1 MGATRMAT
9 QTRSIESDGFKDLR
23 DVSKSGIGKWLVD
36 VNTKELY
43 RYQMSVHYGGTSVTH
58 TPETLSKIT
67 LDNWTSM
74 QLPEYILK
82 ELRFPKFWNLSKKIR
97 YVGEL

>member
-1 MGATRMAT
+1 MAT

-23 DVSKSGIGKWLVD
+23 DVSKSAIGKWLVD

-43 RYQMSVHYGGTSVTH
+43 RYQMSVHYGGTSVRH

>member
-1 MGATRMAT
+1 MAT

-43 RYQMSVHYGGTSVTH
+43 RY
-58 TPETLSKIT
+58 
-67 LDNWTSM
+67 
-74 QLPEYILK
+74 
-82 ELRFPKFWNLSKKIR
+82 
-97 YVGEL
+97 

>member
-1 MGATRMAT
+1 MAT

-43 RYQMSVHYGGTSVTH
+43 RYQMSVHYGGTSVRH

-67 LDNWTSM
+67 LDNWSSM

>member
-1 MGATRMAT
+1 MAT

-43 RYQMSVHYGGTSVTH
+43 RYQMSVHYGGTSVRH

>member
-1 MGATRMAT
+1 MAT

-43 RYQMSVHYGGTSVTH
+43 RYQMSVHYGGTSVRH

-74 QLPEYILK
+74 QLPKYILR